1 MDKSSRLERYRKYVD
16 QEQLD
21 KIYRSAEALRG
32 IKVLHLNTIAT
43 GGGVAEL
50 LKGLTPLTDQLGI
63 KHIRKVINLDEM
75 SNKFTGHLVDMLQ
88 GGVPGAISQEQQQR
102 YLDI

>member
-21 KIYRSAEALRG
+21 KIYRRAEALRG
-32 IKVLHLNTIAT
+32 IKVLHLNTTAT

-50 LKGLTPLTDQLGI
+50 LKGLTP
-63 KHIRKVINLDEM
+63 HC
-75 SNKFTGHLVDMLQ
+75 
-88 GGVPGAISQEQQQR
+88 
-102 YLDI
+102 